1 MKLGLQGITVVMA
14 SGDDEVGSYPGDD
27 SHKNRCA
34 GEQGDMEGRVLHPSR
49 SVKSDASSMSVSIAS
64 YFSQVGPQLDFTS
77 YAIPKLIATNFT
89 INNDSNLNLGS
100 GVYNQAGRGYPDV
113 SAVDDHYLVRI
124 AGDWH
129 EIGSTSLAAPV
140 WGAVLTLVAR

>member
-34 GEQGDMEGRVLHPSR
+34 GEQGDMEGRVLHPT
-49 SVKSDASSMSVSIAS
+49 IAS